1 MPSSRGS
8 SNDTSRVAKLVFK
21 QKPRQARDRSVD
33 HNSSLKSNPLSVLG
47 TPTLNLDSCFPID
60 VAYKTNI
67 ANSRHIMYRVD
78 IQEYQI
84 EEANLKPF
92 LSQIISDNGEDKNF
106 LIFTFDLSNPSSFKL
121 YLKKAI
127 RELIFAFEDMNDS
140 LKKR

>member
-1 MPSSRGS
+1 
-8 SNDTSRVAKLVFK
+8 
-21 QKPRQARDRSVD
+21 
-33 HNSSLKSNPLSVLG
+33 
-47 TPTLNLDSCFPID
+47 
-60 VAYKTNI
+60 
-67 ANSRHIMYRVD
+67 MYRVD